1 MIKNTISQIPP
12 SINAKLFGF
21 TPDVQE
27 VFCHTITNKNGAE
40 VCLINYGAT
49 IISLKIP
56 IADGE
61 KVDVILGF
69 DTLEAYIN
77 SYYLPSPPYFGTTV
91 GRFAG
96 RINNAEFSLNG
107 ERNFLNKNHGEHNL
121 HGGIL
126 GFSRKLWKVI
136 ASTSEENPSITLEY
150 LSKHNEEN
158 FPGELTVQVTYT
170 LTEENELKV
179 VYAATTSEDTIVN
192 LTQHSY
198 FNLDGH
204 SNDISNQKL
213 IINSEQ
219 ILETNDELIPTGN
232 FVPLKNHPFDFAEAK
247 STPTS
252 IDNTF
257 VLENDTNVS
266 ELAEQNAVTLISEK
280 NKLKM
285 SVITNQPAV
294 HIYVGGNC
302 FDKIKGKENADYH
315 PKSGICFETQNFPD
329 APNHAHFPSSILKKG
344 EQYNH
349 QTTFKFENL

>member
-1 MIKNTISQIPP
+1 MIKNNISQITS
-12 SINAKLFGF
+12 SINTKSFGF
-21 TPDVQE
+21 TPDGNE
-27 VFCHTITNKNGAE
+27 VFCYTITNTKGTE
-40 VCLINYGAT
+40 VSIMTYGAT
-49 IISLKIP
+49 ITSLKIP
-56 IADGE
+56 IGNGQ
-61 KVDVILGF
+61 KIDVALGF
-69 DTLEAYIN
+69 DSLEEYIN

-150 LSKHNEEN
+150 ISKNNEEN

-170 LTEENELKV
+170 LTSANELKV
-179 VYAATTSEDTIVN
+179 SYTATTSEDTIVN

-204 SNDISNQKL
+204 SNAVSNQKL
-213 IINSEQ
+213 IINSEK

-232 FVPLKNHPFDFAEAK
+232 FVPLKNHPFDFNEAK
-247 STPTS
+247 DCPTS

-257 VLENDTNVS
+257 LLENDTSVS

-280 NKLKM
+280 NKLQL

-302 FDKIKGKENADYH
+302 FGKIKGKENADYH

-329 APNHAHFPSSILKKG
+329 APNHAHFPNSVLKKG
-344 EQYNH
+344 ELYNH
-349 QTTFKFENL
+349 KTTFKFENL

>member
-1 MIKNTISQIPP
+1 MIKNNISQITS

-21 TPDVQE
+21 TPDGKE
-27 VFCHTITNKNGAE
+27 VFCYAITNSKGTE
-40 VCLINYGAT
+40 VSIMTYGAT
-49 IISLKIP
+49 ITSLKIP
-56 IADGE
+56 VVNGE
-61 KVDVILGF
+61 KIDVVLGF
-69 DTLEAYIN
+69 DTLEDYIN

-136 ASTSEENPSITLEY
+136 ATSSEENPSITLEY
-150 LSKHNEEN
+150 TSKNNEEN

-170 LTEENELKV
+170 LTSANELKV
-179 VYAATTSEDTIVN
+179 SFTATTSEDTIVN

-204 SNDISNQKL
+204 SNAVSNQKL
-213 IINSEQ
+213 IINSEK
-219 ILETNDELIPTGN
+219 ILETNDELIPTGK
-232 FVPLKNHPFDFAEAK
+232 FISLKNHPFDFAEAK
-247 STPTS
+247 ICPTS

-257 VLENDTNVS
+257 VLEDK
-266 ELAEQNAVTLISEK
+266 NAATLISEI
-280 NKLKM
+280 NKLQL
-285 SVITNQPAV
+285 SVTTNQPAV

-302 FDKIKGKENADYH
+302 FDKIKGKENANYH

-344 EQYNH
+344 AQYNH
-349 QTTFKFENL
+349 NTTFKFENL